1 MTEQSAGESPLPEDE
16 QPTGA
21 FNAVRPEGDAELP
34 PPGEDATPPVG
45 GGDFVGQLERVAQD
59 RPEVLIG
66 GAFATGFVL
75 AMLVR
80 RLVR

>member
-1 MTEQSAGESPLPEDE
+1 MTEHTAGESQLPDDE

-21 FNAVRPEGDAELP
+21 FGAVRPVGDAQLP

-45 GGDFVGQLERVAQD
+45 GGDLVGQLERVAQD